1 MVDGPSGQNGR
12 IAVLHVEMEHSTET
26 VLVLILLLLM
36 EEGTV
41 KERERR
47 WKTASPDTAQ
57 VSMPL
62 FSC

>member
-1 MVDGPSGQNGR
+1 MLGSLSFLCVQCMVDGPSGQNGR

-47 WKTASPDTAQ
+47 
-57 VSMPL
+57 
-62 FSC
+62 